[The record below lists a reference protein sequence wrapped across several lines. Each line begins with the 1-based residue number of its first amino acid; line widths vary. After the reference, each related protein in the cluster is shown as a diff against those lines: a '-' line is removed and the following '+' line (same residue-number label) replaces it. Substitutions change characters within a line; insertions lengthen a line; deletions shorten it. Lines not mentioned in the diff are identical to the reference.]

1 MNDPASL
8 TFESER
14 GRLMALAYRMLG
26 ERAAAED
33 VVQNAWL
40 KWSAADQTAIHTPAA
55 WLTTVTTRLAI
66 DTLKSARHAREVY
79 VGVWLPEPVLDD
91 PDRGPDTPEEILART
106 ETVELALLWAMERL
120 GPDERAAFILREAFD
135 MDYADIA
142 ETLEKSEPA
151 CRQLVARAKKRVN
164 EKSPKFNAPA
174 AEVTDLLTRFMQ
186 AVVAGN
192 KTEVLSLLAPGAL
205 AFSDGGGKARA
216 ALRPLVGADDIASVF
231 LSIVA
236 RNSGLQKPHWVNAN
250 GKPALASLQGED
262 SDILVTLAPDGEG
275 RIAWIYMMRNP
286 DKLAAAQPT

>member
-8 TFESER
+8 TFERER

-40 KWSAADQTAIHTPAA
+40 KWSAADRTEIRTPAA

-66 DTLKSARHAREVY
+66 DTLKSARHAREIY

-91 PDRGPDTPEEILART
+91 PERGPDTPEEILART

-120 GPDERAAFILREAFD
+120 SPDERAAFILREAFD
-135 MDYADIA
+135 MDYPDIA
-142 ETLEKSEPA
+142 ETLEKSEAA

-164 EKSPKFNAPA
+164 EKSPRFNAPA
-174 AEVTDLLTRFMQ
+174 TEVTDLLTRFMQ

-216 ALRPLVGADDIASVF
+216 ALRPLVGADDIANVF

-236 RNSGLQKPHWVNAN
+236 RNAALQKPRWVNAN
-250 GKPALASLQGED
+250 GKPALASLQGRE

-286 DKLAAAQPT
+286 DKLAAAQPA